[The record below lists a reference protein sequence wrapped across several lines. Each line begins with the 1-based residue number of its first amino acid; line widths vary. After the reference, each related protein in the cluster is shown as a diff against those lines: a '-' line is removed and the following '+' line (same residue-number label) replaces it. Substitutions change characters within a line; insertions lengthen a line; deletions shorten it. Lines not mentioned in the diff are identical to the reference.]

1 MRELVIVPPPSKD
14 GKESKGRAFRAA
26 HLAHL
31 TADSLWEG
39 GMTETEA
46 IRPVWLMVGG
56 TEAEIRPFITNL
68 QLGKKAEFVGKYRGD
83 SKKFELLRS
92 AGYQY
97 TWQRI
102 VEKMPDGRVDAKA
115 IVTAYLPDL
124 FQGDLGMVD
133 PKGVNFCL
141 LPPNEWIAASTID
154 TTEAVSHVR
163 RAYGKVGVPISDE
176 ELHKLVPIAL
186 LFCAYLDRRTRCPM
200 VADTCFYL
208 QLFCSAL
215 SQGLAGWTRE
225 DVPNGWGRHARFCLT
240 SVGIEDVRL
249 AVGVACRA
257 THDDLET
264 MLAEQVKI
272 YNEVRNGST

>member
-1 MRELVIVPPPSKD
+1 MRELVIAPPAKE
-14 GKESKGRAFRAA
+14 GKEGKGRAFRAV

-31 TADSLWEG
+31 EADSLWEG
-39 GMTETEA
+39 GLTDTDA

-68 QLGKKAEFVGKYRGD
+68 QLGKKAEFVGRYR
-83 SKKFELLRS
+83 SENKRFELLRS

-124 FQGDLGMVD
+124 FRGDLGMVD
-133 PKGVNFCL
+133 PKGVSFCL
-141 LPPNEWIAASTID
+141 LPPNEWIAASSID
-154 TTEAVSHVR
+154 TAAAVSHVR
-163 RAYGKVGVPISDE
+163 KTYGKVGVPISDE
-176 ELHKLVPIAL
+176 ELHRLVPIAL
-186 LFCAYLDRRTRCPM
+186 LFCSFLDRRTRCPM

-215 SQGLAGWTRE
+215 AQGVAGWTRD
-225 DVPNGWGRHARFCLT
+225 DVPNGWGRHARFRLNE
-240 SVGIEDVRL
+240 VGIADVRL
-249 AVGVACRA
+249 TAGYACHA
-257 THDDLET
+257 THTELET
-264 MLAEQVKI
+264 LLTEQVKI
-272 YNEVRNGST
+272 YNEVRNGTA